1 MSENKKIYWI
11 RLMTDYIFKKKT
23 VNLKTAT
30 ENFQND
36 VHRETELLKNERL
49 LEA

>member
-11 RLMTDYIFKKKT
+11 RLMTDYIFKKI

-36 VHRETELLKNERL
+36 VHRETELLKNEQL